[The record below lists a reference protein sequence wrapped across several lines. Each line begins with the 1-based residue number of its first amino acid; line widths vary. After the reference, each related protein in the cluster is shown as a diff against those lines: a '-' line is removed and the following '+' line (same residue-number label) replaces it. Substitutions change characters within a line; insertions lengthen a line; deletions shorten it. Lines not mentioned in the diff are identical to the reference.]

1 MLGVRDSCSIKQGGH
16 VSPHWEDNLWKNTWQ
31 KVQAMEMSG
40 GREEGISS
48 SKALTQ
54 ECAWF
59 FYIMARRLIW
69 LGLSEQGESNKG

>member
-48 SKALTQ
+48 SKAL
-54 ECAWF
+54 
-59 FYIMARRLIW
+59 I
-69 LGLSEQGESNKG
+69 